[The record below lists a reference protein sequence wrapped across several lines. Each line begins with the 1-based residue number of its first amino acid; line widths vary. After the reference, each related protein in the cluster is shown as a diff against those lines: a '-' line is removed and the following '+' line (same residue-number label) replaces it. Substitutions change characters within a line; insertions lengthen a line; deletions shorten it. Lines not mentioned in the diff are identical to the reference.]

1 MVVWRVEL
9 ESSEVGAGFV
19 GGGGLGLVMGTVVEG
34 FRGEVKSGR
43 ESESEELVAEE
54 VSVGFVVTD
63 GWLVVGAAFGGRDSL
78 AEEDLEVGV
87 VAEAGLVSESEA
99 EEEVVV
105 SSEDEGS
112 SAVIFVLGFTVA
124 AGGAAGAVSV
134 DIFAPVDTAGF
145 DLESE
150 SESES
155 ESDSEPE
162 IASELA
168 GCLDV
173 FMALLVSPF
182 FDAFA
187 VGIWAPAVSFSSSA
201 SLSDDVDVD
210 DVGFALLD
218 CFVFFSAGGASSIST
233 SESLSLLLSSFSFS
247 FSSSSSLSPSLP
259 PLLLVLSASSFA
271 AWALAFVLASLLVF
285 FFAFVSSL
293 SFSSLLLVSSSAS
306 S

>member
-19 GGGGLGLVMGTVVEG
+19 GGGGLGLVIGTVVEG
-34 FRGEVKSGR
+34 LRGEVKSGP
-43 ESESEELVAEE
+43 ESESEELVVEE
-54 VSVGFVVTD
+54 VSVGLVVTD
-63 GWLVVGAAFGGRDSL
+63 GGLVVGAAFGGRDSL
-78 AEEDLEVGV
+78 AEEDLEVGA
-87 VAEAGLVSESEA
+87 VAEAGLVGESEA

-112 SAVIFVLGFTVA
+112 SAVIFVLVFTVA

-134 DIFAPVDTAGF
+134 DIIAPAETAGF
-145 DLESE
+145 DL
-150 SESES
+150 ESES

-210 DVGFALLD
+210 EVDFALVALPD
-218 CFVFFSAGGASSIST
+218 FFVFFSAGGASSIST

-247 FSSSSSLSPSLP
+247 SSSSPSLSLP
-259 PLLLVLSASSFA
+259 PLLLVSSASSFA